1 MKECKYIVTAVTVD
15 MLVWGLLYGAL
26 RVIKELYLLHNII
39 VLFYPFALL
48 TNPMWGQGLSDIL
61 LVFKLL
67 ERNEANMLI
76 YFESLRNRFC

>member
-1 MKECKYIVTAVTVD
+1 MLIKECKYILTAVTVD

-26 RVIKELYLLHNII
+26 RVLKGLRLLHRII

-48 TNPMWGQGLSDIL
+48 TNPMWGQGLSGIL

-67 ERNEANMLI
+67 GRNEANIHVDRL
-76 YFESLRNRFC
+76 